1 MFVDRAGLRYGARDS
16 GAAGEH
22 AQAGGQHLAG
32 ASPVEGMFGDFP
44 EAGGLHEVVS
54 AAHDHH
60 TAALDTHQQILN
72 GVAHHANYAEQQ
84 FGAMDERN
92 ARALRDVRCT

>member
-1 MFVDRAGLRYGARDS
+1 
-16 GAAGEH
+16 
-22 AQAGGQHLAG
+22 
-32 ASPVEGMFGDFP
+32 MFGDFP
-44 EAGGLHEVVS
+44 EAAGLHEVVG

-60 TAALDTHQQILN
+60 TTALDTHQRILN

-92 ARALRDVRCT
+92 AQALRDVRCT